1 MESIFAVI
9 DTNVLVSGLIS
20 PNGYP
25 ARIVEL
31 LRSGEV
37 RMVLDD
43 RILCEYAEVL
53 KRPAF
58 GFLENEIDIFLE
70 RLLSFA
76 VYSEIGRK
84 SIIVDMQ
91 DSGDIPFAECAI
103 SFGCPIVTGNH
114 KHFKNGKLRD
124 VLILSPAEF
133 IDYIR
138 I

>member
-58 GFLENEIDIFLE
+58 GFPENEIDIFLE

-76 VYSEIGRK
+76 VYAEIGRK

-103 SFGCPIVTGNH
+103 SFGCPIVTGNQ
-114 KHFKNGKLRD
+114 KHFKHEKLMK
-124 VLILSPAEF
+124 VMILSPADF
-133 IDYIR
+133 IGYIR
-138 I
+138 V

>member
-1 MESIFAVI
+1 MESLFTVI
-9 DTNVLVSGLIS
+9 DTNVLISGLIS
-20 PNGYP
+20 PKGYP

-37 RMVLDD
+37 RLVLDD
-43 RILCEYAEVL
+43 RILSEYREVL
-53 KRPAF
+53 KRPEF
-58 GFLENEIDIFLE
+58 GFPENEIDIFLK

-76 VYSEIGRK
+76 VYAEIGRD
-84 SIIVDMQ
+84 SIIMDMQ
-91 DSGDIPFAECAI
+91 DIDDIPFAECAI

-114 KHFKNGKLRD
+114 KHEKLGG
-124 VLILSPAEF
+124 VLVLSPAEF

>member
-1 MESIFAVI
+1 MESLFAVI
-9 DTNVLVSGLIS
+9 DTNVLISGLIS
-20 PNGYP
+20 PKGCP
-25 ARIVEL
+25 ARIVDL

-43 RILCEYAEVL
+43 RILCEYGEVL
-53 KRPAF
+53 KWPEF
-58 GFLENEIDIFLE
+58 GFPENEIDIFLK

-76 VYSEIGRK
+76 VYAEIGRE
-84 SIIVDMQ
+84 SIIIDMQ
-91 DSGDIPFAECAI
+91 DPDDIPFAECAI

-114 KHFKNGKLRD
+114 KHFRNGKLGQ